1 MQGADSK
8 NEPHSAGDEGKGVPR
23 AAVEEF
29 PQDAIADNPS
39 TPLVPSAT
47 SGIDEGERYKR
58 DIVILHRLFKRTII
72 RNSVFLWLVGFIN
85 NFHYCLVI
93 SAAASLAEGYGLK
106 RLVALIT
113 WANIFFGIFARIVNM
128 FIATHVSYNVRITA
142 MTLSSLLG
150 IFFVSFATPMGRH
163 NNVSAFVVMLLG
175 VILVGTASSYGESVM
190 LTFIQRY
197 PDSIVGAWSSG
208 TGISGVAASLI
219 FIGLTSAGLTE
230 QQTFLVSTPLCIVYW
245 LCFMVGMVS
254 PHKVLV
260 ATRACGKKEEVIIH
274 CLAGEENEHICMLR
288 EKVLARGDIVS
299 VTEDYEIKMITNLLG
314 VSWSPSPAVHKPES
328 SSDEGDDVHGP
339 CCNGICGNCSHHN
352 GLRRWWRNIGPD
364 LIFMHNT
371 MLWFFLNLAV
381 VYIAE
386 YAAQLMAP
394 FSFYCEPEWK
404 DNFWVKNSYAVC
416 QFCYQLGVLVSRS
429 SLLIVKIPYVGVISI
444 IQIINAVCWIVQA
457 KVLYIK
463 SGTKSRQVG
472 LSFILFIWMFFIGL
486 MGGAS
491 YVNVFYLILK
501 RSTKLRE
508 REEHEALRAYLA
520 GKGHEISGYGDDEG
534 VPLKKKTLRYERAQ
548 SVITGAEQEVSN
560 ESTLRRSRNDAAGAA
575 PYAQLID
582 EVGLTAEER
591 DRITAIHA
599 NLNDVW
605 AARREM
611 GMNIGALYAT
621 LGITLGTIVDLIFT
635 NTMLKH
641 SMSC

>member
-1 MQGADSK
+1 MRHGDEN
-8 NEPHSAGDEGKGVPR
+8 NEPHLAGDDGKGVPS
-23 AAVEEF
+23 AAFAEGLKDRLPENTSSRFAQIATGSIEE
-29 PQDAIADNPS
+29 S
-39 TPLVPSAT
+39 
-47 SGIDEGERYKR
+47 ERYKR
-58 DIVILHRLFKRTII
+58 DIEILHRLFKHTVI

-93 SAAASLAEGYGLK
+93 SAAASLAEGYNLK

-128 FIATHVSYNVRITA
+128 FIATRVSYNVRITA

-219 FIGLTSAGLTE
+219 FMGLTSAGLTQ
-230 QQTFLVSTPLCIVYW
+230 QQTFLVSTPLCIMYW

-254 PHKVLV
+254 PHKVLL
-260 ATRACGKKEEVIIH
+260 ATRVCGKKEEIIIH
-274 CLAGEENEHICMLR
+274 CLAGEEEEHICILR
-288 EKVLARGDIVS
+288 EKALARSDV
-299 VTEDYEIKMITNLLG
+299 VTVAEDYEIKMIMNIRG
-314 VSWSPSPAVHKPES
+314 VSWSRSPAVQKPEPS
-328 SSDEGDDVHGP
+328 TEGGDDLHCP
-339 CCNGICGNCSHHN
+339 CCHLMCRYCSPKN
-352 GLRRWWRNIGPD
+352 RLRRWWRNIAPD
-364 LIFMHNT
+364 LIFMHNA
-371 MLWFFLNLAV
+371 MLWFFFNLAV

-404 DNFWVKNSYAVC
+404 DNFWVKNSYVVC
-416 QFCYQLGVLVSRS
+416 QFCYQFGVLISRS

-457 KVLYIK
+457 RVLFIK
-463 SGTKSRQVG
+463 SNTKSQQVG
-472 LSFILFIWMFFIGL
+472 LSFILFVWMIFIGL
-486 MGGAS
+486 LGGAS

-501 RSTKLRE
+501 RSTILRE
-508 REEHEALRAYLA
+508 REEQEAVRAYLTS
-520 GKGHEISGYGDDEG
+520 KGHELSGYGDGGDIA
-534 VPLKKKTLRYERAQ
+534 PKKKSLRYERAQ
-548 SVITGAEQEVSN
+548 SVVTTADRELDSEDA
-560 ESTLRRSRNDAAGAA
+560 LMRSRSDTVSAA
-575 PYAQLID
+575 PHAQFLEGIN
-582 EVGLTAEER
+582 LTTEER
-591 DRITAIHA
+591 DELRAIHG

-611 GMNIGALYAT
+611 GMSIGALYAT

-641 SMSC
+641 RKSC